1 MESSI
6 STSSSDEYSYLDSVV
21 GALAVITTAGSDGLG
36 HTSSNSVAGSLTT
49 VIAAGFV
56 PLLY

>member
-1 MESSI
+1 MNGRRKI
-6 STSSSDEYSYLDSVV
+6 FTLYSVV
-21 GALAVITTAGSDGLG
+21 GALTVITTAGSDGLG
-36 HTSSNSVAGSLTT
+36 HTSSDSVAGSLTI